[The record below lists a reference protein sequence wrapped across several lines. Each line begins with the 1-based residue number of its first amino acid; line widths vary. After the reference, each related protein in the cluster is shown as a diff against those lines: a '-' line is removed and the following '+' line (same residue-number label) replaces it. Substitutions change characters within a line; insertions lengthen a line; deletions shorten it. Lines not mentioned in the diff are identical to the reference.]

1 MPAVVASSPAART
14 RAHADVRRLVLFLV
28 ALCYLS
34 SFASLHRQYRGLFGT
49 NGVSPVD
56 AFLDRVSF
64 GAKGADPRPTPSWST
79 LRERV
84 WTLPTL
90 AWTHELSGGYA
101 RVDDVMEILLLVGAV
116 LSAAAA
122 TTAARGSGSGGA
134 AADAWV
140 WAAMFAAYLSVFN
153 VGQTFLSFQWD
164 VLLLE
169 VGFVCVLLAAAGRPG
184 SETLPLWL
192 LRFVAFKLML
202 MSGAV
207 KIQADCPTWSNLTAL
222 RYHFATQPLP
232 TPLAKAV
239 ADASSDLVSRL
250 GVAVCLAVEG
260 PIAFLLVA
268 PFRGAR
274 AFAAVAQI
282 AFQVAIALT
291 GNYAFFNA
299 LTAALCASALDD
311 DALKRLVFFWRRRA
325 GGKEP
330 DEKDDDE
337 LDFEALEK
345 KVVMHHDDLPANVND
360 RRETLEVMFSPKKKK
375 GAGGVSG
382 GERFGGGGGA
392 WPRRWDAAERALSP
406 LLVAAA
412 VVASVAMFRVD
423 DRGDLTL
430 AIGARETNRF
440 LAVVVPVVV
449 FGVWTLA
456 LPVSAASG
464 LIARRRLRRSS
475 TSSSSSSSSSRVAA
489 IYEAIVAIVAL
500 VLATVV
506 FAVLAR
512 PFASIVPGGGVERA
526 LPSFGGRVDDAARTT
541 LSEKLRVGSGY
552 GLFRRMTGVGDGDG
566 RVARPELVVEGKWG
580 DSGGGE
586 WRAIE
591 FRYKPGNVSE
601 APKFVAPHQPRLDWQ
616 MWFAALGH
624 RAHHDPWLVHL
635 VTKLLAGEP
644 DVVKL
649 LRTTSSLPTP
659 PPPPKFIRVRK
670 YEYAF
675 SGDGGGRDVDVGTW
689 WTRKHVGEYLSPL
702 SLESK
707 DLRAFVESHGWRWP
721 VAAPGARTDARDDDA
736 SNVVRAALELANAS
750 PPIVVVAFAVA
761 AGVSLALG
769 LKWIAG
775 GSTREERRRHGE
787 EKAKT
792 E

>member
-122 TTAARGSGSGGA
+122 TARGSGSGGA

-311 DALKRLVFFWRRRA
+311 DALKR
-325 GGKEP
+325 
-330 DEKDDDE
+330 
-337 LDFEALEK
+337 
-345 KVVMHHDDLPANVND
+345 
-360 RRETLEVMFSPKKKK
+360 
-375 GAGGVSG
+375 
-382 GERFGGGGGA
+382 
-392 WPRRWDAAERALSP
+392 
-406 LLVAAA
+406 
-412 VVASVAMFRVD
+412 
-423 DRGDLTL
+423 
-430 AIGARETNRF
+430 
-440 LAVVVPVVV
+440 
-449 FGVWTLA
+449 
-456 LPVSAASG
+456 
-464 LIARRRLRRSS
+464 
-475 TSSSSSSSSSRVAA
+475 
-489 IYEAIVAIVAL
+489 
-500 VLATVV
+500 
-506 FAVLAR
+506 
-512 PFASIVPGGGVERA
+512 
-526 LPSFGGRVDDAARTT
+526 
-541 LSEKLRVGSGY
+541 
-552 GLFRRMTGVGDGDG
+552 
-566 RVARPELVVEGKWG
+566 
-580 DSGGGE
+580 
-586 WRAIE
+586 
-591 FRYKPGNVSE
+591 
-601 APKFVAPHQPRLDWQ
+601 
-616 MWFAALGH
+616 
-624 RAHHDPWLVHL
+624 
-635 VTKLLAGEP
+635 
-644 DVVKL
+644 
-649 LRTTSSLPTP
+649 
-659 PPPPKFIRVRK
+659 
-670 YEYAF
+670 
-675 SGDGGGRDVDVGTW
+675 
-689 WTRKHVGEYLSPL
+689 
-702 SLESK
+702 
-707 DLRAFVESHGWRWP
+707 
-721 VAAPGARTDARDDDA
+721 
-736 SNVVRAALELANAS
+736 
-750 PPIVVVAFAVA
+750 
-761 AGVSLALG
+761 
-769 LKWIAG
+769 
-775 GSTREERRRHGE
+775 
-787 EKAKT
+787 
-792 E
+792 

>member
-1 MPAVVASSPAART
+1 MSSRQRGVGEHAR
-14 RAHADVRRLVLFLV
+14 VRRVVLCLV
-28 ALCYLS
+28 ATCYLAAFVS
-34 SFASLHRQYRGLFGT
+34 LFADYRGLFGAGGILPAKSLL
-49 NGVSPVD
+49 NRAAD
-56 AFLDRVSF
+56 ATVRITGGRSTLLDR
-64 GAKGADPRPTPSWST
+64 
-79 LRERV
+79 LR
-84 WTLPTL
+84 TFPTL
-90 AWTHELSGGYA
+90 LWLHEVFGVT
-101 RVDDVMEILLLVGAV
+101 VDTLAESILLLGSV
-116 LSAAAA
+116 LSA
-122 TTAARGSGSGGA
+122 TAAFLAVLAPAGGVA
-134 AADAWV
+134 LVWV
-140 WAAMFAAYLSVFN
+140 ALFGCYLSLFA

-164 VLLLE
+164 ILLLE
-169 VGFVCVLLAAAGRPG
+169 TGFLCVFLCPTARPC
-184 SETLPLWL
+184 SKSPPPPHAIWL
-192 LRFVAFKLML
+192 LRLLAFKLML

-250 GVAVCLAVEG
+250 GVAACLAVEG

-330 DEKDDDE
+330 YEKDDDE

-375 GAGGVSG
+375 GAGGERFG

-649 LRTTSSLPTP
+649 LRTTPSLPTP